1 VTFPVTVLSPPD
13 LYNCRH
19 DQSRLFE
26 EAAMNAKTGVSRG
39 LRRAASLAIAAAVA
53 AATTACGVHVSIGAR
68 SAGAAPTQSYSYA
81 QELALAQC
89 MRGHGLPTFPD
100 PDPSGGFNGG
110 VLSTFDTSLGQAAYG
125 ACRHLLAGGGPSVS
139 QLQEDLQQVQQKEA
153 EMLPELLRF
162 SQCMRSH
169 GVPNYPDP
177 TLTGQGISGNLKG
190 AGMNP
195 NSPIFQAAVSA
206 CQHVAPGLSFH
217 FSASRSRA

>member
-13 LYNCRH
+13 LYNCVH

-26 EAAMNAKTGVSRG
+26 EAAMSATTGISRRP
-39 LRRAASLAIAAAVA
+39 RRAAALAIAAAVA
-53 AATTACGVHVSIGAR
+53 FATTACGVHVHVSVG
-68 SAGAAPTQSYSYA
+68 SGGAAPAQSYTYA

-100 PDPSGGFNGG
+100 PSPSGGFSGN
-110 VLSTFDTSLGQAAYG
+110 VLPTFDTSQGQSAYA
-125 ACRHLLAGGGPSVS
+125 ACRHLLAGGGPSIS

-153 EMLPELLRF
+153 ELLPELLKF

-169 GVPNYPDP
+169 GVPDYPDP
-177 TLTGQGISGNLKG
+177 ALPGQGVSGNPKG
-190 AGMNP
+190 AGLNP

-206 CQHVAPGLSFH
+206 CQHLAPGLSIRA
-217 FSASRSRA
+217 SQSRSRA